1 MSDSFTEHLPNVS
14 EPKKTEPREGPG
26 PGIILG
32 TPVGSVIGAAAGAVF
47 WGVVGRRFLGRA
59 TYKAGAWFGLGA
71 WVAGGLA
78 ERAGA
83 GQHLPDAGPLMLA
96 VRIPLA
102 VANVPGVLAVGAA
115 AAAAGE
121 LSEDVRITLAH
132 ANTYSEQSGR

>member
-1 MSDSFTEHLPNVS
+1 MSESIQGTKRAVKDPGGGA
-14 EPKKTEPREGPG
+14 GPG

-71 WVAGGLA
+71 WIAGGLA
-78 ERAGA
+78 ERASAGA
-83 GQHLPDAGPLMLA
+83 GLTDTGVAMLA

-121 LSEDVRITLAH
+121 LSDDVRITLAH